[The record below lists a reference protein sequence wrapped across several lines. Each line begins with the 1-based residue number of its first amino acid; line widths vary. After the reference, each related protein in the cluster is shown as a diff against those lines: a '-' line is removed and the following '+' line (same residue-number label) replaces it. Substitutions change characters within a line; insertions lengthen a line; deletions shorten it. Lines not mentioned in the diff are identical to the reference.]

1 MTFKYRYRKQIAIG
15 IMIVLVLCATTIGIY
30 KFYPNKKEK
39 EETKVLVTKKSEKA
53 SENKKSII
61 KEEVKEIMV
70 DIKGYVNQ
78 PGIYKLKEDSR
89 VIDVINMAGGVTD
102 VADTSVLNLSK
113 KLKDEMVIIV
123 YSYEQVANFK
133 VVKQEELVVQE
144 QCQIG
149 INDVEN
155 DACIVEEKQ
164 EEVNSNTK
172 VSINTGTLEELMA
185 LEGIGESKAKAI
197 IEYRE
202 TNGNFEKIEDL
213 LNVSG
218 IGESVFAKIKENI
231 TL

>member
-1 MTFKYRYRKQIAIG
+1 MTFKYRYRKQILIG
-15 IMIVLVLCATTIGIY
+15 VVTIFILSITSIGIY
-30 KFYPNKKEK
+30 KFYSAKPRKEEK
-39 EETKVLVTKKSEKA
+39 EVLVTKKSEKT
-53 SENKKSII
+53 SENKKNVS
-61 KEEVKEIMV
+61 KEELKEIMV

-89 VIDVINMAGGVTD
+89 VIDAINMAGGVTNM
-102 VADTSVLNLSK
+102 ADTSVLNLSK

-133 VVKQEELVVQE
+133 LIKEEESIVEE
-144 QCQIG
+144 QCKVG
-149 INDVEN
+149 INDIEN
-155 DACIVEEKQ
+155 DACIEQKQ

-172 VSINTGTLEELMA
+172 VSINTGTLEELMT
-185 LEGIGESKAKAI
+185 LEGIGEAKAKSI

-202 TNGNFEKIEDL
+202 TNGNFEKIEDI

-218 IGESVFAKIKENI
+218 IGESLFDKIKENI

>member
-30 KFYPNKKEK
+30 KFYPDKKEK

-89 VIDVINMAGGVTD
+89 VIDAINMAGGITD

-149 INDVEN
+149 INDVQN

-164 EEVNSNTK
+164 EEENSNTK

-202 TNGNFEKIEDL
+202 ANGNFEKIEDL

>member
-202 TNGNFEKIEDL
+202 ANGNFEKIEDL